1 MSYVLRGLIPDGG
14 GMYFLPRRVGLAR
27 AKELIFS
34 GRRVLPE
41 EALRI
46 GMIDRVTRAETLL
59 SEAQAWAEELGQGSS
74 TAIAL
79 SKAILNQ
86 TFEMTADQV
95 FGLGSQAQGICYTT
109 REHQEA
115 VASFLNRRASAA
127 KDAP

>member
-1 MSYVLRGLIPDGG
+1 
-14 GMYFLPRRVGLAR
+14 MYFLPRRVGLAR

-34 GRRVLPE
+34 GRAVATE

-46 GMIDRVTRAETLL
+46 GMVDRLSRAETLL
-59 SEAQAWAEELGQGSS
+59 ADAQAWAEELAQGTS

-79 SKAILNQ
+79 SKAILNK
-86 TFEMTADQV
+86 TYETTDEQV
-95 FGLGSQAQGICYTT
+95 FALGSQAQGICYTT

-115 VASFLNRRASAA
+115 VAAFLNRRASRT